1 MEIKPF
7 KAYRYNAKVVGNV
20 GACISPPY
28 DVISDRQQQELYKK
42 SKYNIVRII
51 RGKNE
56 PGDSDGQNQ
65 YTRAANYLSD
75 WIAEGALKQDEQP
88 AIYGYVQNFDM
99 WGKHFERLTFV
110 ASTRLEEF
118 GPPGAVRPHEQ
129 ILRKPMLDRLSLT
142 RATRARFGLVFMLY
156 QDEDR
161 VADKI
166 IAEAAKGPT
175 LMDCVDEQGVR
186 HRLFAIT
193 DDQKVDAITKMMGDK
208 TCIIA
213 DGHHRYT
220 TGLTYSKECDDPA
233 AKYQMIAFTN
243 ICQDGLVVLATHR
256 LVANVEDFG
265 MGDFLGRL
273 KDKFTVTRYGFD
285 TEPRSKES
293 AKKKMLARMKAEHNK
308 DRNAFGI
315 YGGDG
320 AFYVAVLKDK
330 HAMDPVVPDKSQAWR
345 QLDVSVLHKLI
356 LEEILGIGEN
366 NLAEEK
372 NLEYVKDVPAAV
384 DESIAQVDAGKKQAA
399 FFMNPVKLDQLK
411 GVTDAGERMPQKST
425 YFYPKMYSGLT
436 IDKL

>member
-293 AKKKMLARMKAEHNK
+293 AKKSLFASSN
-308 DRNAFGI
+308 
-315 YGGDG
+315 
-320 AFYVAVLKDK
+320 
-330 HAMDPVVPDKSQAWR
+330 SQS
-345 QLDVSVLHKLI
+345 LC
-356 LEEILGIGEN
+356 
-366 NLAEEK
+366 K
-372 NLEYVKDVPAAV
+372 NSISDAV
-384 DESIAQVDAGKKQAA
+384 DPALLNSVA
-399 FFMNPVKLDQLK
+399 FFVHSLLIFAGS
-411 GVTDAGERMPQKST
+411 GVFP
-425 YFYPKMYSGLT
+425 
-436 IDKL
+436 